1 MMHLDFMLFN
11 MEGAQAFDDLK
22 GLEKILTHQVK
33 SLNADL
39 HSSHNPVYTR
49 SIKKKMRFLKWIL
62 KAMKFDENFTHQE
75 LLEMIDIKT
84 DKLKKELDR
93 AKIRTHTDRVYDSIQ
108 SLEWLRYLLT
118 STNRGAFGNLN
129 IF

>member
-1 MMHLDFMLFN
+1 MFA
-11 MEGAQAFDDLK
+11 MESSQAFDDLK
-22 GLEKILTHQVK
+22 GLENSLTHQVK

-39 HSSHNPVYTR
+39 HPSHNPVYLR
-49 SIKKKMRFLKWIL
+49 SVRKKITFVKWIL
-62 KAMKFDENFTHQE
+62 KEMKSDNFTHQE

-118 STNRGAFGNLN
+118 STNRGVFGNLN

>member
-1 MMHLDFMLFN
+1 MIHLDFMLFN

-62 KAMKFDENFTHQE
+62 KAMKS
-75 LLEMIDIKT
+75 
-84 DKLKKELDR
+84 DKFYTSRTFGDDR
-93 AKIRTHTDRVYDSIQ
+93 YQ
-108 SLEWLRYLLT
+108 
-118 STNRGAFGNLN
+118 NR
-129 IF
+129 